1 MFWTWTD
8 KAVGKHR
15 RRRGRYQ
22 GALFHFRRRQEV
34 VMGGLMLVV
43 VTCVVCGTVLGRSV
57 YRLLGRGS
65 AYE

>member
-1 MFWTWTD
+1 
-8 KAVGKHR
+8 
-15 RRRGRYQ
+15 
-22 GALFHFRRRQEV
+22 
-34 VMGGLMLVV
+34 MGGLMLVV